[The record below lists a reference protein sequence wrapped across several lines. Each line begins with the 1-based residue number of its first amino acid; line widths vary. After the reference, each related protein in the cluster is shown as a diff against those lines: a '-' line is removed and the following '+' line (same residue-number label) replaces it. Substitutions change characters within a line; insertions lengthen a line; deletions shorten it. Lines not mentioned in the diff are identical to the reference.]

1 MIEVAIGI
9 DIGGTNSVV
18 GIVDL
23 QGKVYKTITVPTSKF
38 PDAVA
43 FVAELD
49 LAIQSLINESRAKFK
64 LLGIGIGAPN
74 ANYYRGTIE
83 NPPNLPWKGIT
94 PMKKL
99 LLNYYNLPIV
109 LTNDANAAAIGEM
122 IFGGAQNMKD
132 FVVLTLGTGL
142 GSGIVINGELLYGY
156 SGFAGELGHM
166 NMFPNGRLCGCG
178 QKGCLETYVSAT
190 GIRKTVIE
198 LAEQGFPPGV
208 LSKYKPEELNS
219 RLIAEAAEAGD
230 LLALEAF
237 KKTSEILAMAIVNTV
252 VFSSP
257 EAIFLFGGLA
267 RAGKLLL
274 NPTKKWLVEKT
285 PIFFKGSFR
294 LLFSSLE
301 EKNAAVLGSSALAW
315 NELKNPHN
323 F

>member
-1 MIEVAIGI
+1 MIETTIGI
-9 DIGGTNSVV
+9 DIGGTNSVI

-23 QGKVYKTITVPTSKF
+23 QGRIYKTATVPTTKF
-38 PDAVA
+38 TNAEK

-49 LAIQSLINESRAKFK
+49 LAIQSLLNANKGKFK

-94 PMKKL
+94 PLKKL
-99 LLNYYNLPIV
+99 LLNYYNIPIT
-109 LTNDANAAAIGEM
+109 LTNDANAAAVGEM
-122 IFGGAQNMKD
+122 VFGGAQKMKD
-132 FVVLTLGTGL
+132 FIVLTLGTGL

-166 NMFPNGRLCGCG
+166 NMFPDGRLCGCG

-190 GIRKTVIE
+190 GICRTVIE
-198 LAEQGFPPGV
+198 LTEQGFASGD
-208 LSKYKPEELNS
+208 LSKYKPEELSS
-219 RLIAEAAEAGD
+219 RLIAEAAEDGD
-230 LLALEAF
+230 PLALEAF
-237 KKTSEILAMAIVNTV
+237 EKTGEVLATAIVNTV

-274 NPTKKWLVEKT
+274 NPTQKWIEKKTQV
-285 PIFFKGSFR
+285 FFKDTFQV
-294 LLFSSLE
+294 LFSTLE

-315 NELKNPHN
+315 NELRKK
-323 F
+323 

>member
-1 MIEVAIGI
+1 MIETTIGI
-9 DIGGTNSVV
+9 DIGGTNSVI

-23 QGKVYKTITVPTSKF
+23 RGRIYKTATVPTTKF
-38 PDAVA
+38 TDAEK

-49 LAIQSLINESRAKFK
+49 LAIQSLLNANKGKFR

-94 PMKKL
+94 PLKKL
-99 LLNYYNLPIV
+99 LLNYYNIPIT
-109 LTNDANAAAIGEM
+109 LTNDANAAAVGEM
-122 IFGGAQNMKD
+122 VFGGAQKMKD
-132 FVVLTLGTGL
+132 FIVLTLGTGL

-166 NMFPNGRLCGCG
+166 NMFPDGRLCGCG

-190 GIRKTVIE
+190 GICRTVIE
-198 LAEQGFPPGV
+198 LTEQGFASGV
-208 LSKYKPEELNS
+208 LSKYKPGELSS
-219 RLIAEAAEAGD
+219 RLIAEAAENGD
-230 LLALEAF
+230 PLALEAF
-237 KKTSEILAMAIVNTV
+237 EKTGEVLARAIVNTV

-267 RAGKLLL
+267 RAGKFLL
-274 NPTKKWLVEKT
+274 NPTQKWIEKHT
-285 PIFFKGSFR
+285 QVFFKDTFQV
-294 LLFSSLE
+294 LFSSLE

-315 NELKNPHN
+315 NELRKK
-323 F
+323 